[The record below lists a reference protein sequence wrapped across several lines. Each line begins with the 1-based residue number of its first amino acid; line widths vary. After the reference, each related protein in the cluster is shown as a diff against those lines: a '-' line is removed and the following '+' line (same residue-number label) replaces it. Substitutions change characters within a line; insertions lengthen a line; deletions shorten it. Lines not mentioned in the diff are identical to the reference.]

1 MSLYVLGDTHL
12 SLGVPGKP
20 MDIFGGWENYMT
32 LIETHWKRLIQ
43 PEDTVVLA
51 GDISWGMTLA
61 EAKADFAFLHALP
74 GTKIILKGNHD
85 YWWNSM
91 KKMMEFFEANG
102 FDSLHI
108 LHNNCYAYEGFG
120 ICGTRGW
127 VNIPGELNA
136 KGEPADESVSGDVK
150 VLRREEQRLRVS
162 LQAAKSQ
169 GLQPIAFLHY
179 PPIYWNNRNEL
190 MLNALHDFG
199 VKDCYYGHLHGA
211 VTHARAE
218 KNTVDGI
225 TYHLIAGDY
234 LQFVPEKIL

>member
-1 MSLYVLGDTHL
+1 MSLFVLGDTHL

-91 KKMMEFFEANG
+91 KKMMEFFTANG
-102 FDSLHI
+102 FDSLRI

>member
-1 MSLYVLGDTHL
+1 
-12 SLGVPGKP
+12 

-32 LIETHWKRLIQ
+32 LIEMHWKRLVQ
-43 PEDTVVLA
+43 PGDTIVLA
-51 GDISWGMTLA
+51 GDISWGMTLE

-91 KKMMEFFEANG
+91 KKMMEFFTANG
-102 FDSLHI
+102 FDSLRI
-108 LHNNCYAYEGFG
+108 LHNNCYACEGCG

-127 VNIPGELNA
+127 VNIPGETNA

-162 LQAAKSQ
+162 LQAARSQ

-225 TYHLIAGDY
+225 TYHLISGDY
-234 LQFVPEKIL
+234 LQFIPEKIL